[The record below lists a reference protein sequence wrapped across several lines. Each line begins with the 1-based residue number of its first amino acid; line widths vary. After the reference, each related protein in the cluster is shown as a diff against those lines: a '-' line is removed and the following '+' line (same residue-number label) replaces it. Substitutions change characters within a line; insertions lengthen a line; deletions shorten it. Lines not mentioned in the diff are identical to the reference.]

1 MGGSKTD
8 SKSATNI
15 AALARMLGNVEGLRL
30 QLQLS
35 CMYEELDDKPQRT
48 LLPRFSIRTL
58 FWLVTASAV
67 LFVVVGMAAREHDWA
82 WGVSIGLASILF
94 TAVVHGALFGVV
106 WLFGQLGSA
115 RPKDM
120 G

>member
-1 MGGSKTD
+1 MPCEFGTLWD
-8 SKSATNI
+8 N
-15 AALARMLGNVEGLRL
+15 RLRRL
-30 QLQLS
+30 RNRFLPID
-35 CMYEELDDKPQRT
+35 CGFMDDELDNKPKRT

-67 LFVVVGMAAREHDWA
+67 VFVVVGMAARGHDWA

-94 TAVVHGALFGVV
+94 TALVHAALFLVV
-106 WLFGQLGSA
+106 QLFGQLVAA
-115 RPKDM
+115 RPKDV